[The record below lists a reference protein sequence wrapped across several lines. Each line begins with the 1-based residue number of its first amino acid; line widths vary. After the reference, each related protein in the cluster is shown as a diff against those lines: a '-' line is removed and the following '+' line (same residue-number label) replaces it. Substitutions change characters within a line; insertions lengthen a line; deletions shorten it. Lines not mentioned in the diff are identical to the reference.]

1 MANLYIGDSVGGI
14 YEKIKPDG
22 TKVWELLEDKINK
35 VTETKKDGVKYYT
48 KKHFRP
54 LYAGDVDF
62 NTMQMEEAIG
72 NGYIL
77 TREVFGLNGQI
88 RIRIRSIVFSLQK
101 SKKKENNIKI
111 YITLFIGVIFF
122 CLFL

>member
-22 TKVWELLEDKINK
+22 TKVWELVEDKINK

-54 LYAGDVDF
+54 LYADDIDS
-62 NTMQMEEAIG
+62 NTRMMEDAIG
-72 NGYIL
+72 KGYII
-77 TREVFGLNGQI
+77 TNEVFGLNDKT
-88 RIRIRSIVFSLQK
+88 RPFAERWVEWANKNKDKADSIFTT
-101 SKKKENNIKI
+101 EIEEEREE
-111 YITLFIGVIFF
+111 
-122 CLFL
+122 